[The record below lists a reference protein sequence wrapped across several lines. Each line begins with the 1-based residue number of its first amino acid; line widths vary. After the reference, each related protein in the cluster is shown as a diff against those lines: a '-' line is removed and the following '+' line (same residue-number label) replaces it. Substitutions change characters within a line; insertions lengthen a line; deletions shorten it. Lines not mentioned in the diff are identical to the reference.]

1 MTFHVNYSFYPL
13 LIPRFCQIL
22 PPPSNDGIIHSPE
35 RSWMWSRMKTHTV
48 SEAEISVHVFGRA
61 LMRCGLCTVVHPRYF
76 LLEGLTHRRH
86 VKPAVPSQA
95 WKRYIFQR
103 TVACANI
110 GVESSLA
117 WRPSPLHHWR
127 EAPHLKHVLRVNIRQ
142 DKLPRKQLEGG

>member
-1 MTFHVNYSFYPL
+1 MNVKQNENSHSVGSGNIRSCFWSCFNAMWTVHCRSSTL
-13 LIPRFCQIL
+13 LP
-22 PPPSNDGIIHSPE
+22 
-35 RSWMWSRMKTHTV
+35 
-48 SEAEISVHVFGRA
+48 FGRS
-61 LMRCGLCTVVHPRYF
+61 
-76 LLEGLTHRRH
+76 THRRH

-117 WRPSPLHHWR
+117 WRPSPLHRWR

-142 DKLPRKQLEGG
+142 DKLPRKQLEGGINGLDWMERRISEF